1 VFLILTAI
9 LTDRI
14 FYRGHTELLEGL
26 TDVEREVYELI
37 LRAGDLMA
45 KDVPSKLAGAV
56 PRLVKKGL
64 VEVYKRPASS
74 ASRKK
79 QKFLRAKGQ
88 E

>member
-1 VFLILTAI
+1 M
-9 LTDRI
+9 
-14 FYRGHTELLEGL
+14 LEGL

-45 KDVPSKLAGAV
+45 KDVPFKLAGAV

-64 VEVYKRPASS
+64 VEVYKRPTSS

>member
-1 VFLILTAI
+1 M
-9 LTDRI
+9 
-14 FYRGHTELLEGL
+14 LEGL

-45 KDVPSKLAGAV
+45 KDVPFKLAGAV
-56 PRLVKKGL
+56 PRLVRKGL
-64 VEVYKRPASS
+64 VEVYKRPMSS